1 MESDMT
7 QLEIEFELIKCLRE
21 NIEECEEEVP
31 ELDGGTSVFS
41 GIAGF
46 DSLRA
51 LEVLVSLEDA
61 VGCELPPGKIFTK
74 EPAGT
79 DTIADLVRAI
89 DKVINDG

>member
-1 MESDMT
+1 MT

-61 VGCELPPGKIFTK
+61 VGCELPPEKIFTK

>member
-1 MESDMT
+1 MT

-31 ELDGGTSVFS
+31 ELDGSTSVFN

-61 VGCELPPGKIFTK
+61 IGCELPPEKVFTK
-74 EPAGT
+74 EPTGT
-79 DTIADLVRAI
+79 DTIADLACAI
-89 DKVINDG
+89 KKIVNNE